1 VVGDFWPTPNG
12 DPWEGKCPYTVSG
25 DPLGAFN
32 FARKSFQLIGNKE
45 GHWITVERK
54 SIREGN

>member
-1 VVGDFWPTPNG
+1 METL
-12 DPWEGKCPYTVSG
+12 GKESVHISG

-32 FARKSFQLIGNKE
+32 FARKSLQLTGNKE